1 MPFWMFFHPVVM
13 DCAISFQRGSF
24 VYANSLSV
32 VKTCGEASV
41 DEEKFYRNCNKQV
54 VHTVNSATIF
64 SFPFQKWKY

>member
-1 MPFWMFFHPVVM
+1 MEDYDTINKERDKGQILKTFFCHIYP
-13 DCAISFQRGSF
+13 
-24 VYANSLSV
+24 LSV